1 VHSIRLRKLI
11 TLIKTQI
18 TYVPVQGSFF
28 YRSSFSAAELDDT
41 CRERPRVDFPRDPS
55 IYNHCE
61 CTSVRW
67 QDRKEVVEIK

>member
-1 VHSIRLRKLI
+1 MHSIRPRKLI

-41 CRERPRVDFPRDPS
+41 CRERPRVDFPR
-55 IYNHCE
+55 ILAFTITANAHRFAGK
-61 CTSVRW
+61 TVR
-67 QDRKEVVEIK
+67 K